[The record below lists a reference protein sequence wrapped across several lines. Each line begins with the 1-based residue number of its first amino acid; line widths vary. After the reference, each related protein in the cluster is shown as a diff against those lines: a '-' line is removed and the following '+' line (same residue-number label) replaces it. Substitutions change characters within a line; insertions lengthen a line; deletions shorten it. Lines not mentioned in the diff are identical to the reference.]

1 MAKYNKMKKILAI
14 DDQIDNLITLKAVIK
29 TQLKDY
35 EVLTATSGKEGIEL
49 AIEEQPDTIL
59 LDIIMPE
66 MDGFETCRKLKESDL
81 TKHIPIILLTAIKT
95 DPKSRVK
102 GLEIGADAF
111 LSKPIDPYELMAQV
125 GVTLRIKKAEDK
137 LREDKQQLANK
148 VLEKTSELQESEER
162 FKKAILLSPNPIMIY
177 NEDGKLLQI
186 SKGFTFFS
194 GYNFNDVPTFDD
206 FLEKALLKDKL
217 SKYSFNKFIEEKES
231 QDLGNWEIKT
241 KTGDTRFWQIYIT
254 PLGIFEDGKKS
265 LLTAAFDIT
274 PRIKAQEELLKLNVA
289 IEQSANTI
297 VITNAEGKIEYTN
310 PIFEKISGY
319 TCEEVIGQ
327 NPRILNAGTLPKE
340 HYDEMWKTISS
351 GKIWEGEFH
360 NKKKNGELYWEHAII
375 SPIKNQKGIIKNYL
389 AVKENITEKKLAV
402 EALKKSE
409 YQYKTLFENAGDGI
423 CILDLEGNII
433 VANKSFANMH
443 GYSINETKNLNVTDI
458 DTPETA
464 IKFKNRIKRIID
476 GKIMRISVDHYH
488 KNGNI
493 INLDVIACPI
503 ELENQN
509 RIVAFHRDVTKQK
522 ETTKNLEKALEKATE
537 ADRLKTAFLHNVSHE
552 IRTPMNGIMGFA
564 DLLTNPELSHE
575 DMLNYVDVISI
586 SGRRMLNT
594 LNQLMDISMLETG
607 QAKMHLSVF
616 NINKEL
622 NRNLSFFLPEVDK
635 KGMTISLSKDL
646 QDEDTEIKADKE
658 KFNAILTNLI
668 KNSIKYSAEGKI
680 EFGYKLKGNQLEF
693 YVRDEGI
700 GIPPDRQEAIFERFV
715 QADIED
721 KKAYEGAGLGLSISK
736 SYVEMMDGKI
746 WVESEPGKGSKFYF
760 TLPFTKVAK
769 TNVSQKADIEKT
781 QIIKQKNKVKLLIVE
796 DEEFADAYLTEILD
810 EEQFELLHA
819 ADGVEAVN
827 ASKENPDLDII
838 LMDIKLPLKDG
849 FIATKEIR
857 EFNKKV
863 KIIAQTA
870 YALPGDKEK
879 TLNAGCDDY
888 ISKPIIK
895 EVLLEKISKHI

>member
-1 MAKYNKMKKILAI
+1 MRKILAI

-66 MDGFETCRKLKESDL
+66 MDGFETCRKLKENDL

-125 GVTLRIKKAEDK
+125 GVTLRIKRAEDK

-148 VLEKTSELQESEER
+148 VLEKTSELQASEER

-177 NEDGKLLQI
+177 DEDRKLLQT

-194 GYNFNDVPTFDD
+194 GYTNDDVPNYDEFLNKAIKKGELAKYNFNNFVD
-206 FLEKALLKDKL
+206 LKD
-217 SKYSFNKFIEEKES
+217 S

-241 KTGDTRFWQIYIT
+241 KTGETRFWQIYVT
-254 PLGIFEDGKKS
+254 PLGTFEDGKKS

-289 IEQSANTI
+289 IEQSANTV
-297 VITNAEGKIEYTN
+297 VITNTEGIIEYTN
-310 PIFEKISGY
+310 RTFEKVSGY
-319 TCEEVIGQ
+319 SCEEVIGQ
-327 NPRILNAGTLPKE
+327 NPRVLNAGTQPKE
-340 HYDEMWKTISS
+340 YYKKMWNTILS

-360 NKKKNGELYWEHAII
+360 NKRKDGILYWEHVII
-375 SPIKNQKGIIKNYL
+375 SPIKDNEGNIKNFL
-389 AVKENITEKKLAV
+389 AVKDNITEKKLAA

-423 CILDLEGNII
+423 CIMDLEGNII
-433 VANKSFANMH
+433 STNKSFAEMH
-443 GYSINETKNLNVTDI
+443 GYTVNETMDFKITDI

-464 IKFKNRIKRIID
+464 KKFNARMKRIIE
-476 GKIMRISVDHYH
+476 GRTMRMTINHYH

-493 INLDVIACPI
+493 INLDVFACP
-503 ELENQN
+503 LEFDNQKH
-509 RIVAFHRDVTKQK
+509 IVAFHRDITKQK
-522 ETTKNLEKALEKATE
+522 ETRKNLEKALEKATE

-564 DLLTNPELSHE
+564 DLLKNPNLSHE

-607 QAKMHLSVF
+607 QAKMHISTF
-616 NINKEL
+616 NINEEL
-622 NRNLSFFLPEVDK
+622 ERNLSFFLPEVEN
-635 KGMTISLSKDL
+635 KGMTISLYKDL
-646 QDEDTEIKADKE
+646 QDEDAEVKADKE

-668 KNSIKYSAEGKI
+668 KNSIKYSLKGKI
-680 EFGYKLKGNQLEF
+680 EFGYKLIGSQLKF
-693 YVRDEGI
+693 YIKDEGI
-700 GIPPDRQEAIFERFV
+700 GIPIDRQEAIFERFV

-736 SYVEMMDGKI
+736 SYVEMMEGKI
-746 WVESEPGKGSKFYF
+746 WVESKPEKGSKFYF
-760 TLPFTKVAK
+760 TLPYNKYVK
-769 TNVSQKADIEKT
+769 TETYKKHDAEKE
-781 QIIKQKNKVKLLIVE
+781 QIIKQNKKVKLLIVE

-810 EEQFELLHA
+810 AQQFDLLHA

-827 ASKENPDLDII
+827 TSRDNPDLDII
-838 LMDIKLPLKDG
+838 LMDIKIPLKDG
-849 FIATKEIR
+849 FVATKEIR
-857 EFNKKV
+857 EFNKTV

-879 TLNAGCDDY
+879 TLTAGCDDY

-895 EVLLEKISKHI
+895 DLLLKKIGNLI